1 MGSRWSSWADCP
13 PTRRSVSRLASS
25 ARRRSQGAVGLEVA
39 KALASTGESKQC
51 LDAAKGVIDVTGTA
65 IVEGTGN
72 TLELHFTTDGKPEL
86 KTAPP
91 QKK

>member
-1 MGSRWSSWADCP
+1 MASRWSSLGRLPTDAEKRLKLGLVGKAAD
-13 PTRRSVSRLASS
+13 RKA
-25 ARRRSQGAVGLEVA
+25 AWLEVA
-39 KALASTGESKQC
+39 KALASTGESKQRS
-51 LDAAKGVIDVTGTA
+51 DAAKGVIDVTGTA

-72 TLELHFTTDGKPEL
+72 TLELHFTTDGKPEF